1 MYNYD
6 DQPCLHKLSFF
17 AVQIYDISYIHLNA
31 NLYHVN
37 IRYILHGRMQTAKI
51 LLLVPD
57 GMNTLTAAS
66 VCKDVCKITTK
77 YTSKTGD

>member
-1 MYNYD
+1 
-6 DQPCLHKLSFF
+6 
-17 AVQIYDISYIHLNA
+17 
-31 NLYHVN
+31 
-37 IRYILHGRMQTAKI
+37 MQTAKI

-66 VCKDVCKITTK
+66 VCKDVCEITTK